1 MKRHLLDTPQATAWQ
16 WNIYHFSHVLP
27 VEDESSNAMV
37 LHLGRL
43 KWNLKIT
50 QLKKEKSSS
59 KSPFLFGFHVNFPRV
74 YRCTCKNH
82 QSFLHCPR
90 KKTWLANRQPPG
102 MDKTAS
108 MPMKHKWGNQSSE
121 FLGRFQSCYC

>member
-16 WNIYHFSHVLP
+16 WNMYHVSHVLP
-27 VEDESSNAMV
+27 VEDESFNAMV

-43 KWNLKIT
+43 TWNLKVT

-59 KSPFLFGFHVNFPRV
+59 KSRFLFGFHVNFPRV
-74 YRCTCKNH
+74 YLQKSPEFSSLPTEKA
-82 QSFLHCPR
+82 
-90 KKTWLANRQPPG
+90 WLANRQPPG

>member
-74 YRCTCKNH
+74 YLQKSPEFSSLPTEKNVARKPPTARDGQDCKH
-82 QSFLHCPR
+82 ADETQVGKPKF
-90 KKTWLANRQPPG
+90 
-102 MDKTAS
+102 
-108 MPMKHKWGNQSSE
+108 
-121 FLGRFQSCYC
+121 